1 MTFYFILFFSALQ
14 VQASIEH
21 LVRQG
26 LPDEGVMPW
35 PANPVLKDP
44 AELEEISNA
53 IFQAASVHRIDPYLL
68 IAIAFRESTFKSQSV
83 GKIGER
89 SIFQITEYTARQIQN
104 RVDAMCSLESH
115 LESAFCAAAWLAYW
129 QRRCGS
135 IEGAISIYASG
146 KSCKPRTKRTE
157 WIVQDRLAIA
167 KALRSRVK

>member
-14 VQASIEH
+14 VQAAIEH
-21 LVRQG
+21 LVGQG
-26 LPDEGVMPW
+26 LPDEGVRPW

-44 AELEEISNA
+44 LELEEISNA

-68 IAIAFRESTFKSQSV
+68 IAIAFRESTFRARSV

-104 RVDAMCSLESH
+104 RVDARCSLNNH
-115 LESAFCAAAWLAYW
+115 LESAFCAAAWLAHW
-129 QRRCGS
+129 QRRCGN

-146 KSCKPRTKRTE
+146 KSCKSRTKRTE
-157 WIVQDRLAIA
+157 WIVRDRLAIA
-167 KALRSRVK
+167 KALRARVK